1 MIKPKAILVPTD
13 FSSFS
18 DMALREAADIASQYG
33 STIYLL
39 HVIDESIRI
48 LAVDHPIPED
58 VILKLVDDAV
68 NSSKE
73 RLQREVDAIGETKST
88 EVIFDVVIGDPAESI
103 LTEQQKLAVDL
114 VVIASHGK
122 TGPAKYLFGSVAERV
137 VRGATC
143 PVLVIKREKIMS
155 KKEAYQQKL
164 QAQLDEWSAEIDKL
178 KAKADS
184 AAGNAQLEYH
194 KTIEELRS
202 MQETASNKL
211 TDLKDAGE
219 DAWEDLKAGITLA
232 WDSLGDAVKSAA
244 SKFK

>member
-18 DMALREAADIASQYG
+18 DMALKEAADIAGQYG
-33 STIYLL
+33 SKIYLL

-48 LAVDHPIPED
+48 FAVDHPIPED

-68 NSSKE
+68 NSSNE
-73 RLQREVDAIGETKST
+73 RLQREVDAIGEAKST

-103 LTEQQKLAVDL
+103 LTEQKKLAVDL

-122 TGPAKYLFGSVAERV
+122 TGPAKYLMGSVAERV

-143 PVLVIKREKIMS
+143 PVLVIKSGKIMN
-155 KKEAYQQKL
+155 KKEAYEQKL
-164 QAQLDEWSAEIDKL
+164 QAQLDEWSAEIEKL

-184 AAGNAQLEYH
+184 AAGNAKREYH

-219 DAWEDLKAGITLA
+219 DAWEDLKAGITIA
-232 WDSLGDAVKSAA
+232 WDSLSNALKSAA